1 MNNKENANK
10 NNINSTPDN
19 DDNTYAL
26 ALCILFAFLVGMGL
40 MSVQT
45 QKPKYPTDA
54 AIVQEYNINQQISNL
69 RETIDSLRN
78 AKQKHIN
85 DKLMQIP
92 EYQYVQQNR
101 ARTDS
106 LIEAN
111 KQLLNRAYNAAL
123 NYSVMTIV
131 PYSAK
136 VFQNYQHIPVVQ
148 QSSWPY
154 YKNNKEIKKFNQQ
167 KNRADQIA
175 PGVRLQAETEII
187 NKIDSALVRLDSLLN
202 EKNNLLTQKSK

>member
-10 NNINSTPDN
+10 NNTNSTPDN

-40 MSVQT
+40 MAVQT

-69 RETIDSLRN
+69 RGTIDSLRN
-78 AKQKHIN
+78 AKQKYIN

-92 EYQYVQQNR
+92 EYQYVQQNQTR
-101 ARTDS
+101 IDS
-106 LIEAN
+106 LVDVN
-111 KQLLNRAYNAAL
+111 KQLLDRAYNAAR

-136 VFQNYQHIPVVQ
+136 VFQNYPDIPVVQ

-167 KNRADQIA
+167 KNQADQITPIITA
-175 PGVRLQAETEII
+175 QAETEII
-187 NKIDSALVRLDSLLN
+187 NQIDSALIKLDSLLN
-202 EKNNLLTQKSK
+202 EKNNLLTQKSR

>member
-1 MNNKENANK
+1 MRNKESVNK
-10 NNINSTPDN
+10 NNTNLTPDK

-26 ALCILFAFLVGMGL
+26 ALCILFALLIIIGF

-45 QKPKYPTDA
+45 QEPKQPADTTT
-54 AIVQEYNINQQISNL
+54 VQQYNINQQIDSM
-69 RETIDSLRN
+69 RGAIDSLRHT
-78 AKQKHIN
+78 KQKHIN

-92 EYQYVQQNR
+92 EYQYVQQHQ
-101 ARTDS
+101 ARIDS
-106 LIEAN
+106 LVNVN
-111 KQLLNRAYNAAL
+111 KQLLNRAYNAAT

-131 PYSAK
+131 PYNAK
-136 VFQNYQHIPVVQ
+136 VFQDYQHIPAVQ

-154 YKNNKEIKKFNQQ
+154 YKNNKEIKTFNQQ
-167 KNRADQIA
+167 KNRANQIA

-202 EKNNLLTQKSK
+202 EKNNLLTQKSR